1 MSTYKS
7 LGVVVDALKASQV
20 RPDIACFDEAHH
32 IVKEGKATHADVLA
46 QLCQRAFYFT
56 ATPPMAMKLAI
67 GSASRHNYSLPEAI
81 KDGICSSWDL
91 NVLWCRIWG
100 SERQGPPNCR
110 ARGGSHGLLQDG
122 QQPNLVE
129 VWPR

>member
-32 IVKEGKATHADVLA
+32 IVKEGKAMHADVLA

-67 GSASRHNYSLPEAI
+67 GSESWHNYSLPDAI
-81 KDGICSSWDL
+81 KDGICSSWDP

-100 SERQGPPNCR
+100 SERQGPPNCH

-122 QQPNLVE
+122 KQPNLVE

>member
-67 GSASRHNYSLPEAI
+67 GLESWHNYLLPDAI
-81 KDGICSSWDL
+81 QDGICSSWDR
-91 NVLWCRIWG
+91 NVLWCRF
-100 SERQGPPNCR
+100 
-110 ARGGSHGLLQDG
+110 
-122 QQPNLVE
+122 
-129 VWPR
+129 